1 MEQIRLN
8 YFYYQ
13 RPPFLWRKKL
23 IDNNKGI
30 RDILERRRQVSTS
43 PFMPHFRL
51 VTALKQ
57 NEIEIEIESISGQ
70 IIKKYRPIKIIL
82 FGSAGR
88 GEYPHVNDLDFLVIK
103 EDVPLNGIDRMRELD
118 RLIDRNM
125 AVDMLVYRPDEL
137 DERIRMGDPFLKAIL
152 KEGRVIYG

>member
-1 MEQIRLN
+1 
-8 YFYYQ
+8 
-13 RPPFLWRKKL
+13 
-23 IDNNKGI
+23 
-30 RDILERRRQVSTS
+30 
-43 PFMPHFRL
+43 L

-57 NEIEIEIESISGQ
+57 NEIEIEIESIYGQ
-70 IIKKYRPIKIIL
+70 IIEKYRPIKIIL

-88 GEYPHVNDLDFLVIK
+88 GEYQHVNDLDFLIIK

-137 DERIRMGDPFLKAIL
+137 DERTKMGDPFLKTIL
-152 KEGRVIYG
+152 REGRVIYG